1 MAMPGAYFDTSVLL
15 KRYIQEPGSRRAQS
29 LLRRYRVF
37 TSALATVEIA
47 SALARR
53 RHAADL
59 AEKEFQ
65 AIVRQ
70 VVKDR
75 THWHLVEVASEI
87 LDRAEA
93 VIWKAGVR
101 TLDAVH
107 LASALVLQAAADETG
122 HALPFVTG
130 DDRQRDAAETL
141 EMKVIWIG

>member
-1 MAMPGAYFDTSVLL
+1 MAVPGAYFDTSVLL

-53 RHAADL
+53 RQAEDL
-59 AEKEFQ
+59 AEKEFE

-70 VVKDR
+70 VAKDR
-75 THWHLVEVASEI
+75 PHWYLVEVASET

-93 VIWKAGVR
+93 VIRKATVR

-107 LASALVLQAAADETG
+107 LASALVLQATAVETG
-122 HALPFVTG
+122 GALPFVTG
-130 DDRQRDAAETL
+130 DSRQRDAAESL
-141 EMKVIWIG
+141 GIEVMWIG